1 MASIKELQ
9 EQLDDQQEVIDQV
22 SEILESAYTPEAS
35 RGDMVEAISEAL
47 DVLSGEAEDSDETSD
62 EDGDE

>member
-1 MASIKELQ
+1 MASMKELQ

-35 RGDMVEAISEAL
+35 QGDMVEAISEAL
-47 DVLSGEAEDSDETSD
+47 DVLSGESEDSEDDSEDDSDE
-62 EDGDE
+62 

>member
-1 MASIKELQ
+1 MASMKELQ
-9 EQLDDQQEVIDQV
+9 EQLDDQQEVLDQV

-47 DVLSGEAEDSDETSD
+47 DVLSGETEDSDETSD
-62 EDGDE
+62 DDSDE

>member
-1 MASIKELQ
+1 MASMTELQ

-47 DVLSGEAEDSDETSD
+47 DVLSGESEDSEDDSEDDSDE
-62 EDGDE
+62 

>member
-1 MASIKELQ
+1 MASMKELQ

-35 RGDMVEAISEAL
+35 RGDMVEAISEAH
-47 DVLSGEAEDSDETSD
+47 DVLSFGARQN
-62 EDGDE
+62 

>member
-1 MASIKELQ
+1 MASVKELQ
-9 EQLDDQQEVIDQV
+9 EQLDDQQEVLDQV

-47 DVLSGEAEDSDETSD
+47 DVLSGETEDSDETSD
-62 EDGDE
+62 DDSDE

>member
-1 MASIKELQ
+1 MASMKELQ

-62 EDGDE
+62 EDSDE

>member
-1 MASIKELQ
+1 MASMKELQ
-9 EQLDDQQEVIDQV
+9 EQLDDQQQVIDQV

-47 DVLSGEAEDSDETSD
+47 DVLSGEAEDSDDSSDDDSD
-62 EDGDE
+62 E

>member
-1 MASIKELQ
+1 MASMKELQ

-47 DVLSGEAEDSDETSD
+47 DVLSGETEDSDETSD
-62 EDGDE
+62 DDSDE

>member
-1 MASIKELQ
+1 MASLKELQ

-47 DVLSGEAEDSDETSD
+47 DVLSGEADESDDDPDDDND
-62 EDGDE
+62 E

>member
-1 MASIKELQ
+1 MASMKELQ
-9 EQLDDQQEVIDQV
+9 EQLDDQQEVMDSV

-62 EDGDE
+62 EDSDE